1 MKMFRRLGSL
11 IMVVVL
17 LLFSASVAIAAEDPQ
32 PVRILYMDSTGF
44 KYTNDLVIYQT
55 WEEACNIDL
64 QPEAVLSSEFE
75 TKFGAMLAS
84 GDLPDIINHTLSID
98 QVNEL
103 GPKGLF
109 LPISE
114 YLDQMPNVKA
124 MLEQYPEEVELMK
137 ASDGKLYKIPT
148 VKTADVNTQGFCIR
162 ADILRESGVD
172 VNSIKTMDDLLDALM
187 ALKEANGGKP
197 VYGIRSGGELRE
209 FTYFARAFGVY
220 SQDFIGNI
228 QYNNET
234 GLFEYPVAS
243 QNLKDAVAFF
253 AKLYANGIL
262 PADCMTMSDQ
272 QWDAANKANE
282 LFFFVDNCPN
292 LPNFNQF
299 VWNMGIDAEYVCI
312 MPPEYNGK
320 VYPWKSGRMLD
331 FDYGDIINAKTKSLE
346 GVLALE
352 DWLYNKDNLEYLV
365 FGIEGETCARDE
377 SGRLVNTMSGEE
389 GTKINT
395 EHYGFGMNWNWCKYR
410 PAFPYLQWDKTALV
424 YYPDAKTQDVIR
436 QYEAVLEDLYTL
448 PADPV
453 TRFSEEQSE
462 DLKDYKTP
470 IDTYLKENIASF
482 ILNQKSMDE
491 WDAFVEGFNKM
502 NPDLI
507 VEIYNAAAVQ

>member
-1 MKMFRRLGSL
+1 MMNYRRLSSL
-11 IMVVVL
+11 ILAVVL
-17 LLFSASVAIAAEDPQ
+17 LLCCASMAMAEEPQ
-32 PVRILYMDSTGF
+32 NVRILYMDSTGF
-44 KYTNDLVIYQT
+44 KYNNDLVIYQT
-55 WEEACNIDL
+55 IEEACNINL
-64 QPEAVLSSEFE
+64 EVETVPSSEFVS
-75 TKFGAMLAS
+75 KFGTMLA
-84 GDLPDIINHTLSID
+84 GGNLPDIINHTTAID

-103 GPKGLF
+103 GPKGMF
-109 LPISE
+109 LPISD

-124 MLEQYPEEVELMK
+124 VLEQYPEEVEMMK

-162 ADILRESGVD
+162 ADILRENGVD
-172 VNSIKTMDDLLDALM
+172 ANSIKTMDDLFEALM
-187 ALKEANGGKP
+187 VLKEANGGKP
-197 VYGIRSGGELRE
+197 VYGIRSGGELKE

-220 SQDFIGNI
+220 SMNFIGDI

-234 GLFEYPVAS
+234 GLFEYPVES

-299 VWNMGIDAEYVCI
+299 LWNMGVDAEYTCI
-312 MPPEYNGK
+312 TPPAYEGK

-331 FDYGDIINAKTKSLE
+331 FSYGDIISAKTKSLE
-346 GVLALE
+346 GILAYE
-352 DWLYNKDNLEYLV
+352 DWLYNKDNLEYIV
-365 FGIEGETCARDE
+365 FGIEGETCERDE
-377 SGRLVNTMSGEE
+377 TGRLINTMSGEE

-424 YYPDAKTQDVIR
+424 YYPDAKAQDVIA
-436 QYEAVLEDLYTL
+436 QYEAILSDLYTI

-453 TRFSEEQSE
+453 TRFSDEQNE
-462 DLKDYKTP
+462 DLKDFKTP
-470 IDTYLKENIASF
+470 IDTYLQENIASF
-482 ILNQKSMDE
+482 ILNQKPMDE
-491 WDAFVEGFNKM
+491 WDDFVNGFRKM
-502 NPDLI
+502 NPDAI
-507 VEIYNAAAVQ
+507 VEIYNAAVVK